1 MIAKIKS
8 FLAAVWADTKDT
20 WNRIKIYV
28 LAILAV
34 IVTLEFQKIKDALLA
49 YGGKKEIQEDQKKDQ
64 TLAVQEKTDNDAAD
78 QLVKDAEALP
88 SQEKPITNEDWY
100 KNKDQQ

>member
-1 MIAKIKS
+1 MIAKIKA
-8 FLAAVWADTKDT
+8 FLGTVWADTKDT
-20 WNRIKIYV
+20 WSRIKIYV

-88 SQEKPITNEDWY
+88 SKDETVTEDWY
-100 KNKDQQ
+100 TKKDQ

>member
-1 MIAKIKS
+1 MVAKIKA
-8 FLAAVWADTKDT
+8 FLAVVWADTKDT
-20 WNRIKIYV
+20 WGRIKIYV

-49 YGGKKEIQEDQKKDQ
+49 YSGKKEIQNDQKKDQ
-64 TLAVQEKTDNDAAD
+64 TLAIQEKTDNDAAD

-88 SQEKPITNEDWY
+88 SQTQPITDENWY
-100 KNKDQQ
+100 KKKDH